1 MRIRFRFFLLKCLTE
16 PLQEIFSRQDAKS
29 AKKKYFPVS
38 RNLACFASL
47 RESSPFGFCI
57 FNREFQIC
65 LASSLLFPLTALF
78 ILAYAPAHAAAPL
91 TKVLMT
97 TGSLSEREVVLYVAQ
112 DQGFFRK
119 HGLDLTLVQ
128 VRNGPVGMS
137 ALASG
142 ESLLHWGSV
151 SAANLG
157 AIAEGADLVFV
168 AGFINKL
175 TGTFVANPKIKNPA
189 ELKGKTL
196 GVNSLS
202 GGAWIFTMLT
212 LDHWGLVPE
221 RDKIQL
227 RALGDNSVV
236 SQALLAGNVDAAYLG
251 YTFGNLVQSKGF
263 RMLAD
268 LEKLPIPYQ
277 GSGIISRRS
286 GMTSSPAIMEN
297 ALRALLDGVGFIRNP
312 ENKSQVIRSLVK
324 GLRLKRIED
333 AEEGYQSITGIYEKK
348 IYPSVDGI
356 RNVIRLLGISNEK
369 VRRLKAEELVD
380 DSIVKKL
387 EKEGRF

>member
-1 MRIRFRFFLLKCLTE
+1 MRFSALNSLILSVVVF
-16 PLQEIFSRQDAKS
+16 IFD
-29 AKKKYFPVS
+29 YH
-38 RNLACFASL
+38 
-47 RESSPFGFCI
+47 
-57 FNREFQIC
+57 
-65 LASSLLFPLTALF
+65 
-78 ILAYAPAHAAAPL
+78 PAHAAATL
-91 TKVLMT
+91 TKVVMT
-97 TGSLSEREVVLYVAQ
+97 TGSLSEREGALYVAQ
-112 DQGFFRK
+112 DQGLFRK
-119 HGLDLTLVQ
+119 YGVDVNLVQ

-137 ALASG
+137 ALSSG

-151 SAANLG
+151 SGANLG
-157 AIAEGADLVFV
+157 AIAEGADLVFA

-175 TGTFVANPKIKNPA
+175 TGTFVANPKIKSPA
-189 ELKGKTL
+189 ELRGKSL

-251 YTFGNLVQSKGF
+251 YTFSKMVQSKGF

-277 GSGIISRRS
+277 GSGIITRRS
-286 GMTSSPAIMEN
+286 AIASSAPILEN
-297 ALRALLDGVGFIRNP
+297 VLRGLLDGVAFIRNP
-312 ENKSQVIRSLVK
+312 ENKSQVLKSLAK

-333 AEEGYQSITGIYEKK
+333 AEEGYQTIVGIYEKK

-356 RNVIRLLGISNEK
+356 RNVIRLLGGGNEK
-369 VRRLKAEELVD
+369 VRRLKAEDLVD
-380 DSIVKKL
+380 DSLVRKL

>member
-1 MRIRFRFFLLKCLTE
+1 MRFSLVNSLILCVVVF
-16 PLQEIFSRQDAKS
+16 IFGYQ
-29 AKKKYFPVS
+29 
-38 RNLACFASL
+38 
-47 RESSPFGFCI
+47 
-57 FNREFQIC
+57 
-65 LASSLLFPLTALF
+65 
-78 ILAYAPAHAAAPL
+78 PAHAAAPL
-91 TKVLMT
+91 TKVVMT
-97 TGSLSEREVVLYVAQ
+97 TGSLSEREGALYIAQ
-112 DQGFFRK
+112 DQGLFRK
-119 HGLDLTLVQ
+119 YGLDVNLVQ

-137 ALASG
+137 ALSSG

-151 SAANLG
+151 SGANLG
-157 AIAEGADLVFV
+157 AISEGADLVFA

-175 TGTFVANPKIKNPA
+175 TGTFVANPKIKTPA
-189 ELKGKTL
+189 ELKGKSL

-212 LDHWGLVPE
+212 LDHWGLQPE
-221 RDKIQL
+221 RDKLQI

-251 YTFGNLVQSKGF
+251 YTFSKMVQSKGF

-277 GSGIISRRS
+277 GSGIITRRS
-286 GMTSSPAIMEN
+286 AIASSAGTLEN
-297 ALRALLDGVGFIRNP
+297 AIRALLDAVAVIRNP
-312 ENKSQVIRSLVK
+312 ENKPQVLKSLAK

-333 AEEGYQSITGIYEKK
+333 AEEGYQTIVGIYEKK

-356 RNVIRLLGISNEK
+356 KNVIRLLGVNNEK
-369 VRRLKAEELVD
+369 VRRLKAEDLVD
-380 DSIVKKL
+380 DSLVRKL